1 MPAQNYVLLERIEL
15 NASAA
20 SVTFS
25 NIPQSGYTDLKVVV
39 SGRSTA
45 SAVND
50 NLWMKFNGNNSS
62 YSNRV
67 LYGSGSSV
75 ASGANTGTGDTQ
87 YLAPVPG
94 ATATASTF
102 GNSEIYIPN
111 YTGSQNKSVS
121 LDGVAENNATLAY
134 SQIQAILWSNTAAIT
149 SIQFGLITGSYVANS
164 TFSLYGLAAVGTTP
178 VIAPKASGGDRI
190 DYDGTY
196 WIHTFTTTGAFVP
209 QTTLS
214 CDYLVIG
221 GGGGSGGEAGAGG
234 GAGGYLTS
242 VGTQGGG
249 VSAGSPLSLAAT
261 SYTVT
266 VGAGGAG
273 GYSTGGSGGGI
284 GGTGSNSVLSTI
296 TALGGGGGSGYA
308 DAGAGVSINGNP
320 GGSGGG
326 GGNGGSGSVGLGG
339 AASAPTQGY
348 AGGTGAYT
356 FPNGRGMGGGGGA
369 GSVGANGVTA
379 TGTGGNGGA
388 GITSSISGT
397 SVARAGGGGG
407 AGQSVQGTGTAGGG
421 TNSAGT
427 VNTGGGGSDN
437 YTFNG
442 GNPGGSGIVIIRYLA
457 A

>member
-1 MPAQNYVLLERIEL
+1 MPANYVLLERIEL

-20 SVTFS
+20 SITFS
-25 NIPQSGYTDLKVVV
+25 NIPQSGYTDLKVVMSV
-39 SGRSTA
+39 RTTAATDNTNIRMSFNGSTA
-45 SAVND
+45 NFTMRNLVNEGGTPRSYTQAAY
-50 NLWMKFNGNNSS
+50 GNNATG
-62 YSNRV
+62 YSP
-67 LYGSGSSV
+67 
-75 ASGANTGTGDTQ
+75 GANS
-87 YLAPVPG
+87 
-94 ATATASTF
+94 TASTF
-102 GNSEIYIPN
+102 GSAEFYFPN
-111 YTGSQNKSVS
+111 YTSSNNKSVS
-121 LDGVAENNATLAY
+121 VDGVSEGNVTAGFAWLGAN
-134 SQIQAILWSNTAAIT
+134 LWSQTSAIT
-149 SIQFGLITGSYVANS
+149 SLTFVEDSGDFAANS
-164 TFSLYGLAAVGTTP
+164 TFSLYGLAALGTTP
-178 VIAPKASGGDRI
+178 VIAPKASGGNVI
-190 DYDGTY
+190 DFDGTY
-196 WIHTFTTTGAFVP
+196 WIHTFTTTGAFGP
-209 QTTLS
+209 QQGLT
-214 CDYLVIG
+214 CDYLVIA

-234 GAGGYLTS
+234 GAGGYRTS

-249 VSAGSPLSLAAT
+249 GSAGSALSLAAQ

-273 GYSTGGSGGGI
+273 GTSTGGSGGGL
-284 GGTGSNSVLSTI
+284 GANGTDSVLSTI
-296 TALGGGGGSGYA
+296 TALGGGGGSGYPA
-308 DAGAGVSINGNP
+308 SGVSIDGLA

-379 TGTGGNGGA
+379 TGTGGNGGS

-427 VNTGGGGSDN
+427 ANTGGGGSDN

-442 GNPGGSGIVIIRYLA
+442 GNSGGSGVVIIRYLA
-457 A
+457 